1 MLILIYNFE
10 GERKHREEIAPL
22 KGSRQPLE
30 RRPAWDFFF
39 FFFVPSLKVAI
50 QLCGK
55 EKPGSFWKCEARLL
69 PGVIC
74 RSD

>member
-10 GERKHREEIAPL
+10 GERKHREEIASL

-39 FFFVPSLKVAI
+39 FFLVPSLKVA
-50 QLCGK
+50 L
-55 EKPGSFWKCEARLL
+55 WKRETWLILEMRSQTVARSHLQE
-69 PGVIC
+69 
-74 RSD
+74 